1 MLLKGS
7 YLNYADN
14 SGVKSM
20 QCVRV
25 IGGSSKKTSTTGNL
39 IKVVVK
45 SLRSKKKV
53 ALKKIYYGIV
63 VGVKKKKSR
72 LDGSFIRFH
81 ENRVVILSDQK
92 KFLGTRV
99 YGPVSKEIKGGKSR
113 MRFRKILSC
122 SDGTV

>member
-7 YLNYADN
+7 YINYADN

-45 SLRSKKKV
+45 ALRSKKKV
-53 ALKKIYYGIV
+53 SLKKIYYGIV

-92 KFLGTRV
+92 KIFR
-99 YGPVSKEIKGGKSR
+99 YSR
-113 MRFRKILSC
+113 LWSSF
-122 SDGTV
+122 